1 MNSPHCLRLER
12 RDSKIL
18 TVKKGLRCR
27 ERFWSW
33 GTYSSNRGCRFKGV
47 GGSEERAL
55 GQDPVQGTAGRKEPA
70 DAVKGTRQQS

>member
-12 RDSKIL
+12 RNSKIL
-18 TVKKGLRCR
+18 TYRKGLNAGNG
-27 ERFWSW
+27 F
-33 GTYSSNRGCRFKGV
+33 GVGGPTAVTGCRFKGM

-55 GQDPVQGTAGRKEPA
+55 GQDPVQGVAGRKEPV